1 VSQFSTSFGAYREL
15 KGILRKDIE
24 SSITKMRQFKM
35 KKMHEEGYERLL
47 ETLSQKEKYIT
58 LKILA
63 TPHLQQ

>member
-1 VSQFSTSFGAYREL
+1 
-15 KGILRKDIE
+15 
-24 SSITKMRQFKM
+24 
-35 KKMHEEGYERLL
+35 MHEEGYERLL